1 MQKGW
6 KRFHHFTYQKIIP
19 LFYQVS
25 FTSISCQYSNANGF
39 FCCTIEK
46 VGDLELGSQIYC
58 LKNFILI
65 RYNQLSLAISWNIAL
80 DANLLIE
87 TMMASNSNTMLNNNI
102 SPIRITHSDRV
113 SFSYPTSDV
122 LGSHTRDDLDSY
134 LCLVRR
140 KIQEKYATIRD
151 LIIGIIKQHTTTL
164 RHVVQFP
171 WDLL

>member
-1 MQKGW
+1 MIRYSQL
-6 KRFHHFTYQKIIP
+6 TTTIP
-19 LFYQVS
+19 L
-25 FTSISCQYSNANGF
+25 SI
-39 FCCTIEK
+39 
-46 VGDLELGSQIYC
+46 VLDVDL
-58 LKNFILI
+58 
-65 RYNQLSLAISWNIAL
+65 LS
-80 DANLLIE
+80 E
-87 TMMASNSNTMLNNNI
+87 TMMASNSNTMLNSNT